1 MEEYYIPPPLFVLL
15 QLFRHIEI
23 DESEI
28 PNSKTGTGKPK
39 KESRKSISESK
50 ILDSFR
56 PENLNP
62 KIDADLD
69 EGEMQDLGIA
79 VGFGPSGSSGKPP
92 LDPSSNK
99 RPRTSTKTLVVWD
112 YVTTF
117 EGPAPNRNLMASSLL
132 QTVQDAMYELF
143 QDYKKVL
150 SPNEKVLQMTKIFA
164 SVGVGLED
172 NDNSAMDMFWKH
184 EMESG
189 KEENR
194 TELDVYLQEDREK
207 KREDFDILIW
217 WKIKSPRSCLAAK
230 HVQAL
235 VCGQDW
241 LRGSLDFNPAAEME
255 EQSEFDK
262 LAQELKEVSIDPVID
277 A

>member
-1 MEEYYIPPPLFVLL
+1 M
-15 QLFRHIEI
+15 
-23 DESEI
+23 
-28 PNSKTGTGKPK
+28 
-39 KESRKSISESK
+39 SISESE

-56 PENLNP
+56 LEDLNP
-62 KIDADLD
+62 EIDANPD
-69 EGEMQDLGIA
+69 EGEMQDLGLTA
-79 VGFGPSGSSGKPP
+79 GSGPSGSSGKPP

-99 RPRTSTKTLVVWD
+99 SARTSSKISVVWD
-112 YVTTF
+112 HVTTF
-117 EGPAPNRNLMASSLL
+117 EGPPPDKPLMARRP
-132 QTVQDAMYELF
+132 T
-143 QDYKKVL
+143 
-150 SPNEKVLQMTKIFA
+150 EKGAANDKDMEEVA
-164 SVGVGLED
+164 SVGAGRED

-184 EMESG
+184 EMESR

-194 TELDVYLQEDREK
+194 TKLDVYLQEDREK
-207 KREDFDILIW
+207 KREDFDILTW
-217 WKIKSPRSCLAAK
+217 WKINSPRFPILSCIARDVLVVPVSSVTSESASSTGGRILDVYRSCLAAK

-262 LAQELKEVSIDPVID
+262 LAEELKEVSIDPVIN